1 MNDTFVSLRE
11 PWGSL
16 QINTNYKV
24 FKQGSDYLQV
34 KAQGTIFFVPKYLIT
49 GPVRKVE
56 FEEELEDYSELY
68 KGY

>member
-1 MNDTFVSLRE
+1 MEEVLISLRE
-11 PWGSL
+11 PFGPLSPG
-16 QINTNYKV
+16 INYKV